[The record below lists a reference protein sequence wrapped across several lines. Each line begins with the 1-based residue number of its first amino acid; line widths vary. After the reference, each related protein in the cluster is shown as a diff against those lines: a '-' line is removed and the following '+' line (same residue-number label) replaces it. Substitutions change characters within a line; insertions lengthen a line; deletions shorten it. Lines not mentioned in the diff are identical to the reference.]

1 MSIIDI
7 IMSSSLQIFFVIWS
21 FYSISLSIDSFDI
34 GGSSINSR
42 RYPTSSISKLHLSIA
57 TIFSLQP
64 TSNNNT
70 NNNKNDGNKLNLL
83 NLLSQVPSNQSTPKQ
98 LTTEILQTTSIL
110 EKQCPTIDE
119 NVLERL
125 VGNWELIW
133 TAQDVSS
140 LDNDEDNDRL
150 RRLNPFA
157 TFINPCEYSYL
168 LIVVKYWL
176 TCISNICKLIDHI
189 SLVATTYTPHIYTVE
204 NQSYSNNPINN
215 NKFGRSNPI
224 MPQSIQDTME
234 DIGILSTPNSSNKD
248 NTIKSTQSI
257 NLKKNC
263 IRNVVAFELNN
274 PLPTSKNG
282 STIKGLITV
291 DVKGYPNRSD
301 KRRIDVKFDS
311 CRVSFLNSPID
322 ITFPLGIIGPT
333 GWLRTSY
340 VDDDIRITRGH
351 KGSVFILSRTSSN
364 SK

>member
-1 MSIIDI
+1 
-7 IMSSSLQIFFVIWS
+7 
-21 FYSISLSIDSFDI
+21 
-34 GGSSINSR
+34 
-42 RYPTSSISKLHLSIA
+42 
-57 TIFSLQP
+57 
-64 TSNNNT
+64 
-70 NNNKNDGNKLNLL
+70 
-83 NLLSQVPSNQSTPKQ
+83 LSQVPSNQSTPKQ

-133 TAQDVSS
+133 TAQDKSS
-140 LDNDEDNDRL
+140 LDNEDSVDGGIW
-150 RRLNPFA
+150 RRLNPFT
-157 TFINPCEYSYL
+157 TFINPL
-168 LIVVKYWL
+168 
-176 TCISNICKLIDHI
+176 
-189 SLVATTYTPHIYTVE
+189 E